1 MRNAF
6 NPLNKCNLLIT
17 GKIRAMRET
26 VNSAKLVKAIETLES
41 YLTAMNSAK
50 LDILLQNRQWVANNH
65 SPLIRDILPLLDN
78 ILSVRGISVN
88 AA

>member
-1 MRNAF
+1 MDKAF

-26 VNSAKLVKAIETLES
+26 VNPARLVKAIETVES
-41 YLTAMNSAK
+41 YLTAMNAAK
-50 LDILLQNRQWVANNH
+50 LDVLLQNRQWLANNH
-65 SPLIRDILPLLDN
+65 NPLVRDILPLLDN